1 MFRKIK
7 DLDFTEFANMIDEIS
22 KEFAKEISEQFEKE
36 NSQPSIMDNVGY
48 NLYEHDEYAYL
59 EIPLPGFDK
68 SEITSELKNSILTI
82 KANKK
87 LKSNRE
93 YIVHNY
99 NIGDLEFSI
108 PLRKDIAGG
117 IWKAELKNGILK
129 YTIEKQKKKDTS
141 IYINII

>member
-68 SEITSELKNSILTI
+68 SEITSVLNGNILTV

-99 NIGDLEFSI
+99 NIGDLEFAI

-141 IYINII
+141 MHIDII